1 MEFHIRL
8 AGAKPDLDAIEQCLH
23 AVDPA
28 GVIDI
33 DEAGHLRVATAMNA
47 DALVVLVRQAGLAV
61 NAAQVTQVPSTCC
74 GGCSG

>member
-1 MEFHIRL
+1 MEFHISL
-8 AGAKPDLDAIEQCLH
+8 VGPKPDLDAIEQSLR

-33 DEAGHLRVATAMNA
+33 DEAGRLRVAAAVNA
-47 DALVVLVRQAGLAV
+47 DELVALVRQAGV
-61 NAAQVTQVPSTCC
+61 VVVPAQVTQLPSTCC